1 MVAFIGPAC
10 TLIDW
15 QQLSEL
21 RLQHLTSRLFDL
33 LTDCTRLWCVYE
45 LATFSKYHKH
55 ELPQRL
61 LLLSISWASVFS
73 LFKDPELTVEERSA
87 FCKFHCRDARCFK
100 PSDRAYV
107 LKAIRD
113 EWGSEEVFDQYVQ
126 TELPKIFAAS
136 KRAYSQLLWL
146 TLLSNLEHMFGD

>member
-1 MVAFIGPAC
+1 VDQDNLRGFLDGGLRSFVLRSERMVAFIGPAY
-10 TLIDW
+10 
-15 QQLSEL
+15 
-21 RLQHLTSRLFDL
+21 
-33 LTDCTRLWCVYE
+33 CTRLWCVYE

-73 LFKDPELTVEERSA
+73 LFKDPELTAEERSA